1 MAVEPR
7 SIRKRRI
14 APMIDEDHQVFLAE
28 WQGKGSRDGLDQ
40 EQASA
45 TFVVPFRGDSIPK

>member
-1 MAVEPR
+1 
-7 SIRKRRI
+7 
-14 APMIDEDHQVFLAE
+14 MIDEDHQVFLAE

-40 EQASA
+40 EQAPA